1 MARLPEPGASR
12 APAGAARRA
21 AASVILLAG
30 AVAAAVG
37 CGKSDLAST
46 TSSTT
51 TKTAPPAR
59 VATVPRAPA
68 PPARRRQQAVPVP
81 LKLTAARAGAF
92 ARAVMLTAADV
103 PGAKPV
109 ARERTPAAR
118 EREAAQC
125 GGRSAPAIGSGRS
138 PELQR
143 GRGLDRESV
152 SSSVEVLHDAK
163 AVERTLHATPSS
175 AGLGCYERVLARS
188 LHSEADP
195 NIRLLGVKV
204 APLTLGIGSA
214 GEARGLRIL
223 ARVGVPGAGVV
234 VPLYVDALSLG
245 YGPAEIDLYATSF
258 VQPVARRTEQEL
270 LALLH
275 ERARRQML

>member
-1 MARLPEPGASR
+1 VAS
-12 APAGAARRA
+12 
-21 AASVILLAG
+21 
-30 AVAAAVG
+30 G
-37 CGKSDLAST
+37 CGKSDLPST
-46 TSSTT
+46 TGSAKTT
-51 TKTAPPAR
+51 ASAATA
-59 VATVPRAPA
+59 PRAPA
-68 PPARRRQQAVPVP
+68 PPTARHSEPRATVP
-81 LKLTAARAGAF
+81 LPLPLTAARASAF
-92 ARAVMLTAADV
+92 ARAVTLTAADV

-109 ARERTPAAR
+109 AREATPAAR

-125 GGRSAPAIGSGRS
+125 GGRSAPAIGSERS

-163 AVERTLHATPSS
+163 TVERALQATPTS
-175 AGLGCYERVLARS
+175 AGLGCYERVLSRS

-204 APLTLGIGSA
+204 ATLTVGITGA
-214 GEARGLRIL
+214 GQAHGIRIL

-258 VQPVARRTEQEL
+258 VQPVAQRTEQEL

-275 ERARRQML
+275 ERALRQRL